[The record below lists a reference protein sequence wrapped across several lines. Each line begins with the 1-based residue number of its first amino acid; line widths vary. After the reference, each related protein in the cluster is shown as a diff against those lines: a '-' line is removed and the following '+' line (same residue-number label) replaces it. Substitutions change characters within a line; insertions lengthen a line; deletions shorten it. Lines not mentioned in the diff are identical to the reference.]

1 MPKCSM
7 QKRIESFSKKN
18 ESEWVHNVRERLWSL
33 IDNEFFTYADLGEY
47 LMKALSEDTLQ
58 NVYGWLKQ
66 DEMIPSEDKLADEY
80 QLEFNDNGELVSTEE
95 E

>member
-1 MPKCSM
+1 MKKSSM
-7 QKRIESFSKKN
+7 QKKIESFSKKN

-66 DEMIPSEDKLADEY
+66 DEMIPSEDTLAVEY
-80 QLEFNDNGELVSTEE
+80 QLEFDDNGELVSTEE

>member
-7 QKRIESFSKKN
+7 QKKIESLSKKN

-80 QLEFNDNGELVSTEE
+80 QLEYNDDGNLVSTEE